1 MKKIISLVVN
11 ALVAN
16 VVVVAVET
24 IGDWIRLS
32 SATITFAFWFVDINL
47 CNVPIPTLV
56 MSKVFGTILR
66 ASSALLD
73 NLILFMSTLTI

>member
-1 MKKIISLVVN
+1 LKKIISLVVN

-32 SATITFAFWFVDINL
+32 SATITFAF
-47 CNVPIPTLV
+47 
-56 MSKVFGTILR
+56 
-66 ASSALLD
+66 
-73 NLILFMSTLTI
+73 

>member
-32 SATITFAFWFVDINL
+32 SATITFAFWFVATNL
-47 CNVPIPTLV
+47 CKVPIPTLV
-56 MSKVFGTILR
+56 ISKTFGINLR
-66 ASSALLD
+66 ASSALLA
-73 NLILFMSTLTI
+73 NLTLFISTFTI

>member
-32 SATITFAFWFVDINL
+32 SATITFAFLFVETNL
-47 CNVPIPTLV
+47 CKVPIPTLV
-56 MSKVFGTILR
+56 ISKVFGISLR
-66 ASSALLD
+66 ASSALLAS
-73 NLILFMSTLTI
+73 LILLISILTT